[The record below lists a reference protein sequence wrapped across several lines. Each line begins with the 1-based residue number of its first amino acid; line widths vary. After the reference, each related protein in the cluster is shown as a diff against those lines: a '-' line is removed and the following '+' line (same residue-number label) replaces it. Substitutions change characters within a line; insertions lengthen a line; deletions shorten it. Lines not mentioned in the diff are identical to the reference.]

1 MIFLQNVCLFF
12 AGVNRKKFI
21 PKPVDNVNN
30 SVYNSIFQHFRA
42 YKCG

>member
-30 SVYNSIFQHFRA
+30 SVYNSIFRRFRVPF
-42 YKCG
+42 CG